1 MKYQT
6 ATGTIDEIEILQ
18 NAILRVTVDNFSQRK
33 SRETLIDE
41 HKKLDNLCDSKKYVV
56 HNINKQENLTLNIQ
70 LRISISN
77 LQVDNVPT
85 ERFLLCRVISRF
97 VKIYALLALVEDP
110 EGNVERL
117 ALYNWTKIPKQGQS
131 NTKSI
136 DQSFLPIGTILV
148 INNISYKFA
157 TGNITII
164 RSDNP
169 DDVILIDHNN
179 KLFDDDKVV
188 KWSTNEKKVEIKNAD
203 YFRRLGND
211 YFTSN
216 NYITAINNYS
226 NGIKLEPKNV
236 TLFTNRAEA
245 YLRLYQFYNALKDTK
260 IALMYDPNNL
270 KAAYRKGKALCGLN
284 RYKEATNILQNLY
297 QRMKGNTSIKQI
309 TKHAEML
316 SYENENGKYDYLR
329 IIDEFHERSKIK
341 KDIKGNDVWIYE
353 AGPRLDHAN
362 FLNENIKIDLIEGKG
377 RGWIAKCD
385 IPEHTLLMVSKALIV
400 VFTNEVLGTII
411 SKTSNDETSQIHVH
425 PCAEELATR
434 IAQKI
439 FAEPYYCPEVY
450 RLYDGLNLS
459 TNERIEIIT
468 NNIVSFTIIANAL
481 KHNVFGLVYSEFLK
495 TTLTGVGLWT
505 LPSYFNHACI
515 DENVN
520 QFFLGD
526 LLFLR
531 TNRPISK
538 GEELIINYK
547 DASFCYEE
555 RSSYLKSINIDCQ
568 CRICK
573 LERSES
579 QEIKLRM
586 TQLLKTYDESIK
598 PKLLKSHNV
607 DLSLIKELEYV
618 ITELRSLRKE
628 HSDLGFNTI
637 ELISTLAYTYRESGN
652 NKKAL
657 SILKEAY
664 DLYKTTHLKEIHNII
679 LDIIIISLDL
689 ELIEEAKKWF
699 DMILK
704 IVVEPIMGKLEDDK
718 PKWRKEALH
727 LAGKILPEI
736 ISIAEILEIV

>member
-1 MKYQT
+1 
-6 ATGTIDEIEILQ
+6 
-18 NAILRVTVDNFSQRK
+18 
-33 SRETLIDE
+33 
-41 HKKLDNLCDSKKYVV
+41 
-56 HNINKQENLTLNIQ
+56 
-70 LRISISN
+70 
-77 LQVDNVPT
+77 
-85 ERFLLCRVISRF
+85 
-97 VKIYALLALVEDP
+97 
-110 EGNVERL
+110 
-117 ALYNWTKIPKQGQS
+117 
-131 NTKSI
+131 
-136 DQSFLPIGTILV
+136 
-148 INNISYKFA
+148 
-157 TGNITII
+157 
-164 RSDNP
+164 
-169 DDVILIDHNN
+169 
-179 KLFDDDKVV
+179 
-188 KWSTNEKKVEIKNAD
+188 
-203 YFRRLGND
+203 
-211 YFTSN
+211 
-216 NYITAINNYS
+216 
-226 NGIKLEPKNV
+226 
-236 TLFTNRAEA
+236 
-245 YLRLYQFYNALKDTK
+245 
-260 IALMYDPNNL
+260 MYDPNNL

-297 QRMKGNTSIKQI
+297 QKAKGNSSI

-341 KDIKGNDVWIYE
+341 TDSKGND
-353 AGPRLDHAN
+353 
-362 FLNENIKIDLIEGKG
+362 IDLIEGKE

-411 SKTSNDETSQIHVH
+411 SKTSNDETSQIYVH
-425 PCAEELATR
+425 LCAEELATR

-439 FAEPYYCPEVY
+439 FAEPYYCLEVY

-538 GEELIINYK
+538 
-547 DASFCYEE
+547 
-555 RSSYLKSINIDCQ
+555 
-568 CRICK
+568 
-573 LERSES
+573 
-579 QEIKLRM
+579 
-586 TQLLKTYDESIK
+586 
-598 PKLLKSHNV
+598 
-607 DLSLIKELEYV
+607 ELEDV
-618 ITELRSLRKE
+618 IAELRSLRQE

-637 ELISTLAYTYRESGN
+637 ELISTLTYTYRESGN

-664 DLYKTTHLKEIHNII
+664 DLYKTTRLKEIHNII

-704 IVVEPIMGKLEDDK
+704 IVVEPIMGKLEDDELE
-718 PKWRKEALH
+718 WRKEALH

>member
-6 ATGTIDEIEILQ
+6 ATKTIDEIEILQ

-41 HKKLDNLCDSKKYVV
+41 HKKLDNLSDSKKYVV

-77 LQVDNVPT
+77 LQVDNVPS

-136 DQSFLPIGTILV
+136 DQSFLPIGTLLV
-148 INNISYKFA
+148 IKNISYKFV

-179 KLFDDDKVV
+179 KLFDDVKVV
-188 KWSTNEKKVEIKNAD
+188 KWSTNEKKAEIKNAD

-216 NYITAINNYS
+216 NYITAINNYT

-236 TLFTNRAEA
+236 TLFNNRAEA
-245 YLRLYQFYNALKDTK
+245 YLRLCQFYNALKDTK

-297 QRMKGNTSIKQI
+297 QRVKGNTSIKQFM
-309 TKHAEML
+309 KHAEML

-341 KDIKGNDVWIYE
+341 KDSKGNDVWIYE

-411 SKTSNDETSQIHVH
+411 SKTSNDETSQISVH

-434 IAQKI
+434 TAQKI

-468 NNIVSFTIIANAL
+468 NNVVSFEIIANVL

-495 TTLTGVGLWT
+495 TKLTDVGLWT

-520 QFFLGD
+520 QLFLGD

-538 GEELIINYK
+538 GEELIINYR
-547 DASFCYEE
+547 DTSFCYEE

-586 TQLLKTYDESIK
+586 TQLLKTYNESIK
-598 PKLLKSHNV
+598 PKLLKSHYV
-607 DLSLIKELEYV
+607 DPSLIKELEDIIV
-618 ITELRSLRKE
+618 ELRSLRKE
-628 HSDLGFNTI
+628 HSDLGFNTM
-637 ELISTLAYTYRESGN
+637 ELSSTLAYTYHESGN

-664 DLYKTTHLKEIHNII
+664 DLYKTTRLKEIHNII

-689 ELIEEAKKWF
+689 KLIEEAKKWF

-718 PKWRKEALH
+718 PEWRKEALH

-736 ISIAEILEIV
+736 ISIAETLEIV

>member
-136 DQSFLPIGTILV
+136 DQSFLPIGTLLV

-260 IALMYDPNNL
+260 IAL
-270 KAAYRKGKALCGLN
+270 
-284 RYKEATNILQNLY
+284 I
-297 QRMKGNTSIKQI
+297 MKGNTSIKQI
-309 TKHAEML
+309 TKHAVML

-341 KDIKGNDVWIYE
+341 KDSKGNDVWIYE
-353 AGPRLDHAN
+353 EGPRLDHAN
-362 FLNENIKIDLIEGKG
+362 FLHENIKIDLIEGKG

-538 GEELIINYK
+538 GEELIINYR

-607 DLSLIKELEYV
+607 DLSLIKELEDV

-637 ELISTLAYTYRESGN
+637 ELISTLAYTYRESEN
-652 NKKAL
+652 NRKAL
-657 SILKEAY
+657 SILKEVHSG
-664 DLYKTTHLKEIHNII
+664 LSSSSLPIIGSTTIFNII
-679 LDIIIISLDL
+679 SNHFLASSINSRSKLIIIISR
-689 ELIEEAKKWF
+689 
-699 DMILK
+699 
-704 IVVEPIMGKLEDDK
+704 IML
-718 PKWRKEALH
+718 
-727 LAGKILPEI
+727 
-736 ISIAEILEIV
+736 